1 MRVLEKYQNGCQN
14 RDFPCPDTVWSGF
27 GIFDQNRGDPNETGM
42 VGQSAV
48 PMGIILRVRNSITK
62 KKREKNVA
70 MSLPLSGSVEVKAPT
85 PSSPPLIT

>member
-1 MRVLEKYQNGCQN
+1 MPKIFPVLIACG
-14 RDFPCPDTVWSGF
+14 RDSK
-27 GIFDQNRGDPNETGM
+27 NRGDPDEIGM

-48 PMGIILRVRNSITK
+48 PMGIILRVRNTIRK
-62 KKREKNVA
+62 KKREKNVT